1 MSNLLRHQARS
12 IDELVWACREETDMD
27 RKVALYQQIRKALS
41 YPPELA
47 APAMM
52 TDDFIDSALDNI

>member
-1 MSNLLRHQARS
+1 
-12 IDELVWACREETDMD
+12 MD